1 MNLQEQL
8 KHAEEMWRAALDKN
22 ELYDVMYWRGMV
34 DGLKV
39 RIEREGGCGMTTAER
54 IKTARKEAG
63 ITQDELA
70 SKMYV
75 THHCISM
82 WERGLRQ
89 PKYETLS
96 RIADALGINV
106 NRLLQTPMTNA
117 DKIRA
122 MSDEKLLK
130 VFNVA
135 MNACPPDTED
145 DRWCDADDDCERC
158 WLEWLKQPVEEDA

>member
-1 MNLQEQL
+1 
-8 KHAEEMWRAALDKN
+8 
-22 ELYDVMYWRGMV
+22 
-34 DGLKV
+34 
-39 RIEREGGCGMTTAER
+39 MTTAER

-106 NRLLQTPMTNA
+106 NRLLQTPMTEA
-117 DKIRA
+117 DRIRS
-122 MSDEKLLK
+122 MSDEELAEFLCGVYDEGEYEYDKFICG
-130 VFNVA
+130 VIIPYYDENGI
-135 MNACPPDTED
+135 
-145 DRWCDADDDCERC
+145 
-158 WLEWLKQPVEEDA
+158 LEWLKQPVEGDA

>member
-1 MNLQEQL
+1 
-8 KHAEEMWRAALDKN
+8 
-22 ELYDVMYWRGMV
+22 
-34 DGLKV
+34 
-39 RIEREGGCGMTTAER
+39 MTIAER

-63 ITQDELA
+63 ITQEELA

-89 PKYETLS
+89 PKYETLA

-117 DKIRA
+117 DRIRS
-122 MSDEKLLK
+122 MSDEELA
-130 VFNVA
+130 VFLGDWA
-135 MNACPPDTED
+135 RTPWAWKQD
-145 DRWCDADDDCERC
+145 DLGECLYWLQQPADKYIPKDIYR
-158 WLEWLKQPVEEDA
+158 EEGAK

>member
-1 MNLQEQL
+1 
-8 KHAEEMWRAALDKN
+8 
-22 ELYDVMYWRGMV
+22 
-34 DGLKV
+34 
-39 RIEREGGCGMTTAER
+39 MTTAER

-89 PKYETLS
+89 PKYETLA
-96 RIADALGINV
+96 RIAGALGINV

-117 DKIRA
+117 DRIRA
-122 MSDEKLLK
+122 MSDEELAWELIFWRDDWGDYETHVGCFDEREDALK
-130 VFNVA
+130 A
-135 MNACPPDTED
+135 EI
-145 DRWCDADDDCERC
+145 
-158 WLEWLKQPVEEDA
+158 EWLKQPCEKEDA

>member
-1 MNLQEQL
+1 
-8 KHAEEMWRAALDKN
+8 
-22 ELYDVMYWRGMV
+22 
-34 DGLKV
+34 
-39 RIEREGGCGMTTAER
+39 MTIAER

-89 PKYETLS
+89 PKYETLA
-96 RIADALGINV
+96 RIADAIGINV

-117 DKIRA
+117 DRIRA
-122 MSDEKLLK
+122 MTDEELAEWLADMFDCHYCSEYERIGDNPLLS
-130 VFNVA
+130 A
-135 MNACPPDTED
+135 EQ
-145 DRWCDADDDCERC
+145 CDQKCEQHC
-158 WLEWLKQPVEEDA
+158 LKWLKQPVKEDA

>member
-1 MNLQEQL
+1 
-8 KHAEEMWRAALDKN
+8 
-22 ELYDVMYWRGMV
+22 
-34 DGLKV
+34 
-39 RIEREGGCGMTTAER
+39 MTTAER

-89 PKYETLS
+89 PKYETLA

-106 NRLLQTPMTNA
+106 NRLLQTPTTNA
-117 DKIRA
+117 DSIRA
-122 MSDEKLLK
+122 MSDEELAEFLCG
-130 VFNVA
+130 VF
-135 MNACPPDTED
+135 
-145 DRWCDADDDCERC
+145 DDDTYDDTQNIYGKFICGVFIPDYDQHKIA
-158 WLEWLKQPVEEDA
+158 EWLKQPAEEGER

>member
-1 MNLQEQL
+1 
-8 KHAEEMWRAALDKN
+8 
-22 ELYDVMYWRGMV
+22 
-34 DGLKV
+34 
-39 RIEREGGCGMTTAER
+39 MTTAER

-70 SKMYV
+70 SKMFV

-117 DKIRA
+117 DRIRA
-122 MSDEKLLK
+122 MSDEELSEFMEELTYD
-130 VFNVA
+130 VMEHNS
-135 MNACPPDTED
+135 
-145 DRWCDADDDCERC
+145 RYL
-158 WLEWLKQPVEEDA
+158 LEWLKQPVKEDA